1 MGQPF
6 GLEAGTYQSSPNF
19 ESGQGKSHGNGT
31 IDFGG
36 STNLCLQNNQVN
48 FGSNHQQLSP
58 YKSSANGQSSQDDD
72 LMALVRDLI
81 QQIAQSL
88 LQFMQQNQNGN
99 TDSSKN
105 NFKGNSSPNNSITPQ
120 DAMVSP
126 PVQNIAATQPPVPE
140 STSVPTSS
148 STPTAQADAAKP
160 SEVAPKTDSYTSV
173 GGGQTAGSGPYSMN
187 ISNTQDHEVKI
198 GQFDQNEKLI
208 GEITLAPKG
217 QPGST
222 GTMKYQA
229 DTTTLMKQ
237 ADEDGQY
244 RPDASRLEA
253 YNGFINTS
261 YIDGRNASI
270 HASDGKGF
278 EIGDSKSIAEEA
290 KKAGLINNIND
301 TIPGWYDGSTTE
313 MQEGGKFLEKELGTG
328 DSYIHPNDD
337 QLGQGKN
344 PMRHTDSMTL
354 NVEFGE
360 A

>member
-1 MGQPF
+1 M
-6 GLEAGTYQSSPNF
+6 
-19 ESGQGKSHGNGT
+19 
-31 IDFGG
+31 
-36 STNLCLQNNQVN
+36 
-48 FGSNHQQLSP
+48 
-58 YKSSANGQSSQDDD
+58 
-72 LMALVRDLI
+72 
-81 QQIAQSL
+81 
-88 LQFMQQNQNGN
+88 
-99 TDSSKN
+99 N
-105 NFKGNSSPNNSITPQ
+105 NFKGNSSSGNSITPQ
-120 DAMVSP
+120 DAVMSP
-126 PVQNIAATQPPVPE
+126 SAHNVAATQPPVPDA
-140 STSVPTSS
+140 TPVPTSPT
-148 STPTAQADAAKP
+148 TPAGQVDAAKP
-160 SEVAPKTDSYTSV
+160 TEIAPKADSHTFV

-187 ISNTQDHEVKI
+187 ISNTQDHEIKI
-198 GQFDQNEKLI
+198 GQFDQKENLI

-290 KKAGLINNIND
+290 KKANLIDNVNE

-313 MQEGGKFLEKELGTG
+313 MQRGGEFLEKELSTG
-328 DSYIHPNDD
+328 DSYIHPDDD
-337 QLGQGKN
+337 QRGPGKN

-354 NVEFGE
+354 NVEFGK

>member
-1 MGQPF
+1 MEVLRPTAQPL
-6 GLEAGTYQSSPNF
+6 GSEVSPYQRPLNQ
-19 ESGQGKSHGNGT
+19 EWGQGVNQSNSS

-36 STNLCLQNNQVN
+36 SPNHNKHVN
-48 FGSNHQQLSP
+48 FSGQPPQLTTSKSP
-58 YKSSANGQSSQDDD
+58 GNGQPSQDDE
-72 LMALVRDLI
+72 LMALVRDLV
-81 QQIAQSL
+81 QQISQLL

-99 TDSSKN
+99 TDPGKSNSKDASLPSN
-105 NFKGNSSPNNSITPQ
+105 GNTSRDPT
-120 DAMVSP
+120 SP
-126 PVQNIAATQPPVPE
+126 PNAQNVAVTPPSVSEATPSGQTNAPGPVDG
-140 STSVPTSS
+140 TPTSDSNTLVGS
-148 STPTAQADAAKP
+148 SL
-160 SEVAPKTDSYTSV
+160 
-173 GGGQTAGSGPYSMN
+173 TAGSGPYSLN
-187 ISNTQDHEVKI
+187 ISNTQDHEIKI
-198 GQFDQNEKLI
+198 GQFDQKENLI

-229 DTTTLMKQ
+229 DTTTLIKQ

-278 EIGDSKSIAEEA
+278 EIGDSKSIAEAA
-290 KKAGLINNIND
+290 KREGLINNVDD
-301 TIPGWYDGSTTE
+301 TLPGWYDGSTSE
-313 MQEGGKFLEKELGTG
+313 MQKGGKFLEDELGTG

-337 QLGQGKN
+337 QLGPGKN

-354 NVEFGE
+354 NVEFGK